1 MPVLDHATHEST
13 VASAQGYGCKN
24 KERKNGYWAQDGW
37 DHSGTDGLSGS
48 HPSWVW
54 IDDNGSTD
62 CRYDLSLKDERCE
75 GCTKRGQGEE
85 YDQRIRSDGK

>member
-24 KERKNGYWAQDGW
+24 KERAIVYFAPG
-37 DHSGTDGLSGS
+37 GLVPAYAGS
-48 HPSWVW
+48 MQMHVQTVPVANRMSKE
-54 IDDNGSTD
+54 
-62 CRYDLSLKDERCE
+62 CRYDMSLMDGRCE